1 MDHGTRALRLAAM
14 GGLSRLRRNDC
25 EVSQVLMRQVVVN
38 QVLVNQVLVNQV
50 LHALKQNWK

>member
-38 QVLVNQVLVNQV
+38 QVLVNQVL
-50 LHALKQNWK
+50 HALKQNWK